1 MSSLLIHL
9 EASGSVGFKVSS
21 VINNFPKFNLH
32 GFGYSW
38 GLFKIDDT

>member
-1 MSSLLIHL
+1 MSSLLSLL

-21 VINNFPKFNLH
+21 VINNFPKFNLDN
-32 GFGYSW
+32 FGYSW